1 MLTVTR
7 ILSRLSFL
15 VGVGVGGVQQHQANY
30 AYTLAMRDHWV
41 FTSIAD

>member
-15 VGVGVGGVQQHQANY
+15 VGVGGVQQHQANY